1 MQPNPSRA
9 SSQYKQSTNILA
21 NPLKK
26 EATKAQKLEIIQLAE
41 ELQRRKDQRI
51 LYSYRPYAKQ
61 NEFHAAGATFRERL
75 LMASNQSGKTL
86 GAAFEIAM
94 HLTGKYPDWWQG
106 RRYAKANHWLAG
118 SESGELT
125 RRGVQRL
132 LLGRDYKTA
141 PGTGSIPGEMIELIT
156 PARGVPELV
165 DTVRVRHVSGGVSTI
180 SLKSYDQ
187 GRGKWQA
194 DTVDGVWFD
203 EEPPED
209 VYFEGLTRTNTTM
222 GPVMLTFTPLKGMSK
237 VVSRF
242 LIDKPAGSTVITM
255 TIDDAEHYTPE
266 QRAQIIASYPPH
278 EREARARGVPSM
290 GSGLIF
296 PVSEELIGVAAFPLP
311 AHWVRLVGCDFGWDH
326 PAAFVWMAWDRD
338 TDTVYIYDVLRM
350 RETLI
355 PVQAMAITGKGKWIP
370 VAWPHDGYQ
379 VRDAMHGDQ
388 LAQQYRAQGVNM
400 RPEHA
405 HFEDSASVGETKV
418 SRISTEAGI
427 QAMLTRFQSGKL
439 KVFSHLNDWFEEFR
453 MYHRKD
459 GLIVKERDD
468 LLSATRIGIMDL
480 RHAITEPKADK
491 GVDYGAR
498 ADWF

>member
-1 MQPNPSRA
+1 MLLALDTLPPKQAVAMLMEEKARRRSLSKLA
-9 SSQYKQSTNILA
+9 DYK
-21 NPLKK
+21 
-26 EATKAQKLEIIQLAE
+26 
-41 ELQRRKDQRI
+41 
-51 LYSYRPYAKQ
+51 PYAKQ
-61 NEFHAAGATFRERL
+61 SEFHRAGAEFRERL
-75 LMASNQSGKTL
+75 LMASNQTGKTF
-86 GAAFEIAM
+86 GAAFEVAM
-94 HLTGKYPDWWQG
+94 HLTGLYPDDWDG
-106 RRYAKANHWLAG
+106 RRYDRANHWLAG

-132 LLGRDYKTA
+132 LLGRDVETA
-141 PGTGSIPGEMIELIT
+141 LGTGAIPGDKIIGT
-156 PARGVPELV
+156 PTKARGIPGLI
-165 DTVRVRHVSGGVSTI
+165 DTVKVRHVTGGVSTI

-187 GRGKWQA
+187 GRSKWQA

-222 GPVMLTFTPLKGMSK
+222 GAVMTTFTPLKGVSK
-237 VVSRF
+237 VVARF
-242 LIDKPAGSTVITM
+242 IIDKPAGTTVITM

-296 PVSEELIGVAAFPLP
+296 PVQEELIKIEAFPLP
-311 AHWVRLVGCDFGWDH
+311 AHWPRLCAMDFGWDH
-326 PAAFVWMAWDRD
+326 PAAFVWIAWDRD
-338 TDTVYIYDVLRM
+338 ADTVYIYDTLRM
-350 RETLI
+350 SETLI
-355 PVQAMAITGKGKWIP
+355 PVQAAAVVGRGRWIP
-370 VAWPHDGYQ
+370 VSWPHDGYQ
-379 VRDAMHGDQ
+379 VRDAMHGEQ

-405 HFEDSASVGETKV
+405 AFPESPIVGERKE

-427 QAMLTRFQSGKL
+427 QEMLTRMMGGRL
-439 KVFSHLNDWFEEFR
+439 KVFSHLSEWFEEFR
-453 MYHRKD
+453 LYHREK
-459 GLIVKERDD
+459 GLIVKLRDD

-480 RHAITEPKADK
+480 RHAITEPRQDK
-491 GVDYGAR
+491 GLNYGAR